1 MLVGIAVFMLIPAQL
16 ASASSGLVIKD
27 TSKWEGNGNKKDPGA
42 IQERTATGSATGR
55 EAIATATAT
64 CPKGTKVAGGGFA
77 APSSIAV
84 VGLVYESVKVG
95 QRSWRASAQL
105 LDLGAPS
112 TLTLTTYV
120 YCRAHFPH
128 TDRRSSTLPTSG
140 TPQVGPTGS
149 ATCRRAAEAV
159 AGGFT
164 MPPPLQSSMVSSIFF
179 DSMRSANN
187 AWDARVVTGPA
198 GPSNFTSEVYCSR
211 KIPAP
216 VQASAS
222 SAPNATD
229 FTIST
234 ASASCE
240 DGLAPAAGGFSQP
253 DSGLASFLIV
263 FESRRVGANWQVSGL
278 HTGNSPAVTL
288 NSFAYC
294 A

>member
-1 MLVGIAVFMLIPAQL
+1 MLAGIAVFMLIPAQL

-27 TSKWEGNGNKKDPGA
+27 PSKWEGGGGKKHPAA

-64 CPKGTKVAGGGFA
+64 CPKGTKAAGGGFE

-95 QRSWRASAQL
+95 KRSWRASAQL

-120 YCRAHFPH
+120 YCRAHFRH
-128 TDRRSSTLPTSG
+128 TDSGSSTVATDGKPHL
-140 TPQVGPTGS
+140 GPTGS
-149 ATCRRAAEAV
+149 ASCRRGAEAI

-164 MPPPLQSSMVSSIFF
+164 MPPPLQGSMVRSIYF
-179 DSMRSANN
+179 DSLRHGDD

-198 GPSNFTSEVYCSR
+198 GPSTFTTEVYCSKR
-211 KIPAP
+211 IPAP

-222 SAPNATD
+222 SSPNAND

-240 DGLAPAAGGFSQP
+240 EGLAPAVGGFSQP
-253 DSGLASFLIV
+253 QSGLGSFFVV
-263 FESRRVGANWQVSGL
+263 FESRRVGAAWQVSGL
-278 HTGNSPAVTL
+278 HTGNNPPVTL

>member
-1 MLVGIAVFMLIPAQL
+1 MLAGIAVFMLIPAQL
-16 ASASSGLVIKD
+16 ATASSGLVIKD
-27 TSKWEGNGNKKDPGA
+27 TSKWEKGSGKEDPGA

-64 CPKGTKVAGGGFA
+64 CPKGTKAAGGGFE

-128 TDRRSSTLPTSG
+128 TDRRSSTVPTDG
-140 TPQVGPTGS
+140 KPKVGPTGS
-149 ATCRRAAEAV
+149 ATCRRGADAV

-164 MPPPLQSSMVSSIFF
+164 MPPPLQGAMVSSIFF
-179 DSMRSANN
+179 DSMRQADN
-187 AWDARVVTGPA
+187 AWDTRVVTGPA
-198 GPSNFTSEVYCSR
+198 GPSTFTGEVYCSK

-216 VQASAS
+216 AQASATS
-222 SAPNATD
+222 SPNATD

-234 ASASCE
+234 ATASCPS
-240 DGLAPAAGGFSQP
+240 GLAPAAGGFSQP
-253 DSGLASFLIV
+253 DSGLTSFLIV
-263 FESRRVGANWQVSGL
+263 FESRRIGAAWQVSGL
-278 HTGNSPAVTL
+278 HSGNSPAVILT
-288 NSFAYC
+288 SFAYC
-294 A
+294 S